1 MSIKPQIAGSD
12 MYMIRLKCRCLKY
25 SRVRRKR
32 SDMYMMRLKYH
43 DYPNTVNSKK
53 MVHYKITLKSEHP
66 SNTLTIQIKWDSTN
80 IEGYGNHIMFQRPG
94 YYLSATFLFK
104 KHLYFTGGYHLQS
117 FRL

>member
-1 MSIKPQIAGSD
+1 
-12 MYMIRLKCRCLKY
+12 MYMIRLKC
-25 SRVRRKR
+25 
-32 SDMYMMRLKYH
+32 H

-66 SNTLTIQIKWDSTN
+66 SNTLTILINWVSTN
-80 IEGYGNHIMFQRPG
+80 IERYGNHIMFQRPG

-104 KHLYFTGGYHLQS
+104 KHLYFKGGYHLQS